1 MHDATTHADPATP
14 ATTQRPS
21 TATRVTRALFVLTL
35 VLFLVGGFV
44 LVFAQAVKIVS
55 GDGASVVELGERL
68 GPPTF
73 IVSTICGLFA
83 FALEYLQ
90 PHGEEAAS
98 D

>member
-1 MHDATTHADPATP
+1 
-14 ATTQRPS
+14 
-21 TATRVTRALFVLTL
+21 VTRALFVLTL
-35 VLFLVGGFV
+35 ILFLIGGFV
-44 LVFAQAVKIVS
+44 LVITQAVEIVA
-55 GDGASVVELGERL
+55 GNGAKVVELGERL

-90 PHGEEAAS
+90 PHGEESAS

>member
-1 MHDATTHADPATP
+1 
-14 ATTQRPS
+14 
-21 TATRVTRALFVLTL
+21 
-35 VLFLVGGFV
+35 V

>member
-1 MHDATTHADPATP
+1 MHDATIHADPATSD
-14 ATTQRPS
+14 TTQAPDP
-21 TATRVTRALFVLTL
+21 ATRVTRALFVLTL
-35 VLFLVGGFV
+35 ILFLIGGFV
-44 LVFAQAVKIVS
+44 LVVAQAVEIMA
-55 GDGASVVELGERL
+55 GNGATVVELGERL

-90 PHGEEAAS
+90 PHGEGSAS

>member
-1 MHDATTHADPATP
+1 MPDVTMHADPATP
-14 ATTQRPS
+14 ATPQRHS
-21 TATRVTRALFVLTL
+21 TATTGTRTLFVLTL

-44 LVFAQAVKIVS
+44 LVIAQAVQIVA
-55 GDGASVVELGERL
+55 GDGAKVVELGERL

>member
-1 MHDATTHADPATP
+1 MPDVTMHADPATS
-14 ATTQRPS
+14 ATSQRHS
-21 TATRVTRALFVLTL
+21 TATTGTRALFVLTL

-44 LVFAQAVKIVS
+44 LVIAQAVQIVA
-55 GDGASVVELGERL
+55 GDGAKVVELGERL